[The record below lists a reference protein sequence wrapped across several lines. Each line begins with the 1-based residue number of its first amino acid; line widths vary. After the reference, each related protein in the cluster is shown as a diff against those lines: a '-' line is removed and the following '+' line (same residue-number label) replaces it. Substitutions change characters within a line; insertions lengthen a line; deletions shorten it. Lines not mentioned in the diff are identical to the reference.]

1 MRFDQQFVVDATPEA
16 VWDFLTDVPRMAGC
30 IPGAGAPQ
38 EIDDQ
43 TYDTVVTA
51 KIGPIS
57 ARFACRVAIV
67 DLDREKQSGVVEVS
81 GKDVK
86 LGGGVKARSQL
97 QLSGS
102 GPTTVTTESDVE
114 VLGKI
119 GQYGHGMVAKRAD
132 AMLESFADCFRARVV
147 ESTT

>member
-1 MRFDQQFVVDATPEA
+1 MRFEQQFAVDAPPEA
-16 VWDFLTDVPRMAGC
+16 VWEFLTDVPRMVGC
-30 IPGAGAPQ
+30 IPGAGALQ
-38 EIDDQ
+38 EIDSQ

-51 KIGPIS
+51 RIGPIT

-67 DLDREKQSGVVEVS
+67 ELDREKQTGIVEVS

-86 LGGGVKARSQL
+86 LGGGMKARSQL

-102 GPTTVTTESDVE
+102 GPTTVSIGSEVE

-132 AMLESFADCFRARVV
+132 AMLESFADCFRARIA
-147 ESTT
+147 EGNS

>member
-1 MRFDQQFVVDATPEA
+1 MRFDQQFVVDASPDA

-30 IPGAGAPQ
+30 IPGAGAL
-38 EIDDQ
+38 EAIDDT
-43 TYDTVVTA
+43 TYDTVVSA
-51 KIGPIS
+51 KIGPIT
-57 ARFACRVAIV
+57 ARFACRVAIIE
-67 DLDREKQSGVVEVS
+67 LDRDKQTGIVEVS

-86 LGGGVKARSQL
+86 LGGGMKARSRL

-102 GPTTVTTESDVE
+102 GPTTVTIGSDVE

-132 AMLESFADCFRARVV
+132 AMLESFADCFRARIA
-147 ESTT
+147 ESNS

>member
-1 MRFDQQFVVDATPEA
+1 MRFDQQFEVDAAPDA

-30 IPGAGAPQ
+30 IPGAGVLQ
-38 EIDDQ
+38 EVDDRS
-43 TYDTVVTA
+43 YDTVVTA

-67 DLDREKQSGVVEVS
+67 DLDREKRTGIVEVS

-86 LGGGVKARSQL
+86 LGGGMKARSQL
-97 QLSGS
+97 QLSGT
-102 GPTTVTTESDVE
+102 GPTTVNIESDVE

-132 AMLESFADCFRARVV
+132 AMLASFAECFRARIAD
-147 ESTT
+147 SNS

>member
-1 MRFDQQFVVDATPEA
+1 MRFDQQFVVDAAPAA
-16 VWDFLTDVPRMAGC
+16 VWEFLTDVPRMAGC
-30 IPGAGAPQ
+30 IPGAAELHEVDG
-38 EIDDQ
+38 Q

-51 KIGPIS
+51 KIGPIT

-67 DLDREKQSGVVEVS
+67 ELDREKQIGIVEVS
-81 GKDVK
+81 GKDVR
-86 LGGGVKARSQL
+86 LGGGMKARSHL

-102 GPTTVTTESDVE
+102 GPTTVTIGSDVE

-132 AMLESFADCFRARVV
+132 AMLESFADCFRARIA
-147 ESTT
+147 EGAS